1 MTSPNNNEGVVELMR
16 RELRTKLNSETSRL
30 AWPELQRHFARG
42 VVVVVEK
49 ELDLIEVAATFAEDN
64 KPQTASWI
72 QLGQIRTATD
82 ADALQWQTDTA
93 SFWAVV
99 VAPWVLV
106 QRVTSQ

>member
-1 MTSPNNNEGVVELMR
+1 MTSPNDNEGVIELMR
-16 RELRTKLNSETSRL
+16 RELRTKLHSETSRL

-64 KPQTASWI
+64 KLQTASWI
-72 QLGQIRTATD
+72 QLCQIRTATD
-82 ADALQWQTDTA
+82 ADALQWQTNTA

-106 QRVTSQ
+106 QEITSQ